1 MTSTHESLSS
11 SVDLIA
17 SVASPSQLDT
27 LQTHRISTSLLQ
39 NHQEEAILDV
49 EGLMDNQETAQIRLD
64 EYQGK
69 EVENKGTQD
78 KEVAIHPEGV
88 IAQDQAAPEGL
99 IETSMLT
106 EQEKTEDTQ
115 AEKSVDNTGKF
126 QIVEAESFTE
136 VIGSEIDSTD
146 IDGNDIDGDN
156 IDGDEIDINV
166 SAELTEQP
174 IPAEVAPP
182 ANGFGNFGFC
192 PEILTAI
199 ESMGYSEPSP
209 IQKAAIPELMLGRD
223 VLGQAQTGTGKT
235 AAFGLPLL
243 AAIDPDLRH
252 PQVLVLAP
260 TRELAMQ
267 VAESFNSYAAH
278 MPRVKVLAIYGGADF
293 RDQIHHLRRGVQIV
307 VGTPGRVMD
316 HMRQGTLDLSNLRTL
331 VLDEADEM
339 LRMGFIDDVEW
350 VLNQLPEQRQVVL
363 FSATMPTEIR
373 RISQKYLNSP
383 AEVTI
388 RQKGDDSS
396 RIRQRY
402 LTVHGPQKL
411 AALERVL
418 EAEGSEGVIIFA
430 RTKAITL
437 TVAESLEAHGYDVAV
452 LNGDVPQAQRERT
465 IERLRSGKV
474 NVLVAT
480 DVAARGLDVERIG
493 LVINYDIPFD
503 AEAYVHRIGRTG
515 RAGRT
520 GDAIL
525 FLTPRER
532 RFLSGLERAVARPIE
547 PMEVPSNATINQHRL
562 DRLRLRLTAQLQ
574 SQLGVVSNSETE
586 LTAKSSANLTSKEA
600 TKDSENDL
608 AAESTKTIDK
618 STSNSTSKTPN
629 FSVSAA
635 SMPSQERVLLA
646 EILQRV
652 AGEQSCTAE
661 QLALAAIELTLAGKP
676 LLLQGEES
684 WNQGRS
690 TAVGRDGD
698 RSDGRRPRE
707 ANREPGRLMMDGRG
721 PRGERP
727 PGPPEGHM
735 ERFRVEVG
743 WRDRIKPGNIVG
755 AIANEA
761 GLNGKA
767 IGRIQIFDTHSTVD
781 LPKGMPED
789 VFQGLRQLRIMNKPL
804 QISRIKD

>member
-1 MTSTHESLSS
+1 MTSTQESLSRS
-11 SVDLIA
+11 LDFIA
-17 SVASPSQLDT
+17 SADSSNQSDSV
-27 LQTHRISTSLLQ
+27 QTHRISTDSISTNRIPTNPLQ
-39 NHQEEAILDV
+39 NHQEPIDLDSIELPEAQVTIQDSLDQS
-49 EGLMDNQETAQIRLD
+49 EAGDTNNSSENELNGNQPDIEAAIRLD
-64 EYQGK
+64 DL
-69 EVENKGTQD
+69 NI
-78 KEVAIHPEGV
+78 EVANLSVDTEINSSETNS
-88 IAQDQAAPEGL
+88 AEL
-99 IETSMLT
+99 IEASSMALDSNSSPALFSSN
-106 EQEKTEDTQ
+106 EDDNVTDD
-115 AEKSVDNTGKF
+115 SVDNELDF
-126 QIVEAESFTE
+126 A
-136 VIGSEIDSTD
+136 
-146 IDGNDIDGDN
+146 DN
-156 IDGDEIDINV
+156 EPGVLADQQT
-166 SAELTEQP
+166 S
-174 IPAEVAPP
+174 PAADLET
-182 ANGFGNFGFC
+182 NGFGNFGFC

-199 ESMGYSEPSP
+199 GAMGYREPSP

-243 AAIDPDLRH
+243 AAIDPELRH

-267 VAESFNSYAAH
+267 VAEAFNSYAAN
-278 MPRVKVLAIYGGADF
+278 MPRVRVLAIYGGADF

-363 FSATMPTEIR
+363 FSATMPNEIR
-373 RISQKYLNSP
+373 RISQKYLSSP

-547 PMEVPSNATINQHRL
+547 PMDVPSNATINQHRL
-562 DRLRLRLTAQLQ
+562 DQLRQKLTAQLQ
-574 SQLGVVSNSETE
+574 SQAPNSPGQ
-586 LTAKSSANLTSKEA
+586 SSADFN
-600 TKDSENDL
+600 KDSAKDSDSKDL
-608 AAESTKTIDK
+608 V
-618 STSNSTSKTPN
+618 SKDSKFAPPL
-629 FSVSAA
+629 SSA
-635 SMPSQERVLLA
+635 SSEERVLLV

-652 AGEQSCTAE
+652 ASEQSCSAE
-661 QLALAAIELTLAGKP
+661 QLALAALELTLAGKP

-684 WNQGRS
+684 WNQGRQA
-690 TAVGRDGD
+690 AVGRDAD
-698 RSDGRRPRE
+698 RGDGRRPRE
-707 ANREPGRLMMDGRG
+707 AGRELGRG
-721 PRGERP
+721 GEARGSRGERP

-804 QISRIKD
+804 QISRIND